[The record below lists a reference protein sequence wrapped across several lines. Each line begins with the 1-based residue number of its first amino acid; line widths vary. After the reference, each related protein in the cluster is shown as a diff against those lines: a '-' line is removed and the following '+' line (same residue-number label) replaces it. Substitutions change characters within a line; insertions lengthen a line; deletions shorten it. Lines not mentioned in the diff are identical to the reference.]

1 MRQHHGRA
9 PSPYAGRTPA
19 PVSAEVTLVRNFDHQ
34 VNPSRPARQ
43 SPLATSQ
50 FQGMPLDLIERIR
63 SFPLF
68 QSAPDNF
75 LYEIGLLLKPQMH
88 SPNDYIMT
96 EGDDA
101 KAMYWIVRGAVAVT
115 SRDGES
121 TYAELKQGSFVG
133 EIGILMERPRTAT
146 VIARTRCLTLQ
157 LKKEDLKRILPN
169 YPEVERTIREEA
181 LERLAILEKKKRQVQ
196 GRPPNSERRGSKRA
210 RDDGEEMD
218 VDANDANNKRRKS
231 PSPGTNDVTPASA
244 LGYGLVNVRT
254 LLKELPLFANLPAE
268 PLHFLGLN
276 AQPRSF
282 PPFADIIKQKTTG
295 REVYFIVYG
304 EVEVIAEWDQ
314 NVDNSSSAPPPP
326 VVKARL
332 RPGQYF
338 GEVVSLSLA
347 PRRTATVRSVSQVE
361 CLMIPENVLDEFW
374 NRCPPELRKQIED
387 TAKERLQTA
396 SENDV
401 VMKDTDQP
409 SSLTELDLDDSIVAG
424 GRNGRPPRVTF
435 NDAEMTAPIPP
446 LQSDESSTAE
456 PIDPDPFSSAGLDSV
471 RMRSRRGSLAPPPP
485 DEPVPKP
492 SKPRRSPRSSPKSSP
507 RASPQPSSPSSRGSA
522 FGSPSPLA
530 SPISEEPPHPSYAF
544 LDPFTKAKPLKVM
557 IPRTPLKNN
566 FGSIPDEV
574 LVLVFER
581 LHLHELMIL
590 QRVSLHWQ
598 QILRTSNSI
607 FPVLDLARYNRI
619 LTDELLIKTICP
631 FVGPRPQVID
641 LSNCFHLTDEGF
653 SALAENCSAQVLA
666 WRMKSVW
673 DVTANAILEMSNR
686 AKGLVAVDLSN
697 CRKVS
702 DALLARLIGWVVPQQ
717 MPNRAGLGRMPSAK
731 SRPGLRTRHSQN
743 NTKNSVDQSG
753 QPPPGTVIGCPSLSS
768 LTLSYCKHVTDRTM
782 HHLAMHAS
790 SRLQHLDL
798 TRCTTITD
806 TGFSYWSQSSSTKF
820 TNLRTLILADCTYL
834 SDQAII
840 HLVSAAGM
848 ALRKLDLSFCCAL
861 SDTST
866 EVISLGCV
874 KLERLDMS
882 FCGSAVSDVSLR
894 SIGHHLSSL
903 RHLAVRGCVRVTGMG
918 VDAVVDGCKLLE
930 SFDVSQCR
938 NLGPWAEQGGE
949 RKWRNRGRKV
959 LFEMVK

>member
-1 MRQHHGRA
+1 MR
-9 PSPYAGRTPA
+9 S
-19 PVSAEVTLVRNFDHQ
+19 FDHQ
-34 VNPSRPARQ
+34 VNPSKPARQ

-50 FQGMPLDLIERIR
+50 FQGMPLDLIDRIR

-68 QSAPDNF
+68 QTAPDTF

-146 VIARTRCLTLQ
+146 VVARTRCLTLQ
-157 LKKEDLKRILPN
+157 LKKEDLKRILPA

-181 LERLAILEKKKRQVQ
+181 LERLAILEKKKKQVQ
-196 GRPPNSERRGSKRA
+196 GRPLTTERRGSKRS
-210 RDDGEEMD
+210 REDGEEMH
-218 VDANDANNKRRKS
+218 VDSNDANNKRRKS
-231 PSPGTNDVTPASA
+231 PSPGTQDVTPASA

-276 AQPRSF
+276 AQPRNF
-282 PPFADIIKQKTTG
+282 PPFTDIIKQNTAG
-295 REVYFIVYG
+295 QEVYFIVHG
-304 EVEVIAEWDQ
+304 EVEVVSENDHHNDISNAQ
-314 NVDNSSSAPPPP
+314 PHPPSI
-326 VVKARL
+326 KARL
-332 RPGQYF
+332 RSGQYF

-374 NRCPPELRKQIED
+374 RGCPPSLRRQIED
-387 TAKERLQTA
+387 TAKERLQLT

-401 VMKDTDQP
+401 IMKDADQP
-409 SSLTELDLDDSIVAG
+409 PSLTELDLDDSRIT
-424 GRNGRPPRVTF
+424 GRQPVRLPRVTF
-435 NDAEMTAPIPP
+435 NDPEMSAPVPP
-446 LQSDESSTAE
+446 GKGDEPSSAVE
-456 PIDPDPFSSAGLDSV
+456 PSDPDPFSSAGLDSV

-492 SKPRRSPRSSPKSSP
+492 TKPRRSPRGSPKSSP
-507 RASPQPSSPSSRGSA
+507 RGSPTPSSPSSRSSVLGT
-522 FGSPSPLA
+522 PSPLA
-530 SPISEEPPHPSYAF
+530 SPISEEPSSSFTFA
-544 LDPFTKAKPLKVM
+544 DPFAKLKPPLPTVS
-557 IPRTPLKNN
+557 RTPSKNN
-566 FGSIPDEV
+566 FGTIPDEV
-574 LVLVFER
+574 LALVFR
-581 LHLHELMIL
+581 YLHLHELMYL
-590 QRVSLHWQ
+590 QRISLHWREL
-598 QILRTSNSI
+598 LRTCDSI
-607 FPVLDLARYNRI
+607 FPILDLARYNRV
-619 LTDELLIKTICP
+619 LTDELLVKTICP
-631 FVGPRPQVID
+631 FVGARPRSVD

-653 SALAENCSAQVLA
+653 SSLAENCSSQVLT

-673 DVTANAILEMSNR
+673 DVTANAILDMSNK

-702 DALLARLIGWVVPQQ
+702 DTLLARIIGWVVPHQA
-717 MPNRAGLGRMPSAK
+717 PTHPGLGRMSSMK
-731 SRPGLRTRHSQN
+731 NRPTLRTRYSQN
-743 NTKNSVDQSG
+743 NTQKNKEEASI
-753 QPPPGTVIGCPSLSS
+753 PPAGTVIGCPSLSS

-782 HHLAMHAS
+782 HHLANHAS
-790 SRLQHLDL
+790 SRLRYLDL

-806 TGFSYWSQSSSTKF
+806 TGFAYWSQSSASKF
-820 TNLRTLILADCTYL
+820 TSLQTLILADCTYL

-848 ALRKLDLSFCCAL
+848 ALKKLDLSFCCAL

-866 EVISLGCV
+866 EVISLGCP
-874 KLERLDMS
+874 KLESLDMS
-882 FCGSAVSDVSLR
+882 FCGSAVSDASLR
-894 SIGHHLSSL
+894 SIGNHLNDL

-918 VDAVVDGCKLLE
+918 VDAVVDGCKQLN

-938 NLGPWAEQGGE
+938 NLGPWIDQGGE
-949 RKWRNRGRKV
+949 RRWRSRGRRIH
-959 LFEMVK
+959 FEMVK